1 MSELPHNAQVLGKGG
16 TFKVPVGGFHGW
28 MRLGDDPWQEDHCS
42 GVTAALEFACPI
54 GSDVWKLNQ
63 PEVESEVASTKPE
76 EREGEIPL
84 ADLIN
89 ACCRT
94 DFENDEEA
102 RRAIRTE
109 QFQRMEKLLWPRN
122 PGKTVSPMPITPE
135 THKVEGYPQLPQN
148 SSGEACASP
157 EVPSLPNPFEAL
169 QNAPDEEEDVL
180 EEALR
185 ITSGDRQNQ
194 YGPPDQDFTRTAAM
208 WSALFGHK
216 LKSPFEARDVAMAM
230 ICLKLSRETH
240 QRKRDN
246 AVDGAGYF
254 RCLHLCNLSK
264 KPE

>member
-1 MSELPHNAQVLGKGG
+1 M
-16 TFKVPVGGFHGW
+16 PVGGFHGW
-28 MRLGDDPWQEDHCS
+28 MRLGSDPWQKDHCS
-42 GVTAALEFACPI
+42 GVTTALEYACPI
-54 GSDVWKLNQ
+54 GSAAWKLNQ
-63 PEVESEVASTKPE
+63 PEVEPEVASTKPE

-89 ACCRT
+89 ACVPLPWRGVESQNQV
-94 DFENDEEA
+94 D
-102 RRAIRTE
+102 I
-109 QFQRMEKLLWPRN
+109 P
-122 PGKTVSPMPITPE
+122 PMPITPP
-135 THKVEGYPQLPQN
+135 THTIKGYFQLPQN
-148 SSGEACASP
+148 GSGEACAFP